1 MKYVLALPLVLAALA
16 ACSEKK
22 PMTVVDFM
30 ENEVALY
37 GTLSRCESDPES
49 VDPRECGSARE
60 AAQRLAVIEERALR
74 KARDEAFQA
83 ARAEYR
89 ERLDRERAL
98 RVAAEEAAK
107 EARLEALTGSSAA
120 ADEAGEE
127 PIEPA
132 EDEASS
138 QAGDPADDPAEEAPV
153 DRPENP

>member
-37 GTLSRCESDPES
+37 GTLSRCESDPGS

-60 AAQRLAVIEERALR
+60 AAQRMATIEERALR
-74 KARDEAFQA
+74 KVRDEAFQA

-107 EARLEALTGSSAA
+107 QARLEALTSSSG
-120 ADEAGEE
+120 ADDEPGEE

-132 EDEASS
+132 GGEESPA
-138 QAGDPADDPAEEAPV
+138 ADDPAEEAPV
-153 DRPENP
+153 DGPENP